1 MPNKKSFSSI
11 KNKIRKTLLVQFGIM
26 LLLTGSY
33 LAYSQSVL
41 VEHLVKDQATT
52 LADSYFDNINTLML
66 TGGMASREIPRTKL
80 LSRPEI
86 IDARIIR
93 GEGVSKVF
101 GPGTDYAKVV
111 DEFDQQGLAGEE
123 IMRFREAE
131 GGRVLTVVIPM
142 RALKDYRGTN
152 CLMCHVVEEGTVL
165 GAVRVDYSTAKLD
178 NSVRKD
184 LWSNIGINSA
194 LMLVALLVIS
204 FILGR
209 VVSEPLKQLT
219 GMMKSVAE
227 GRVDGSQTLD
237 LDTNDEIGDLAGYF
251 NRAIR
256 RFGDIISETER
267 RSAET
272 QRIKTALDNVSSGV
286 MVADTDYNIIYM
298 NKSVT
303 QMLRQAETD
312 LQRVMPDFSADR
324 LIGVNI
330 DRFHQDPRHQREI
343 LDGLRESLTSEFELA
358 DHTLRIITNP
368 VIDEAGQRLGT
379 AVEWTDRTAEVRV
392 EQEIADIIEAANQ
405 GDLKAR
411 ITLQDKQGFFARLSE
426 AMNRLLGVTDSAVS
440 DISRVARALSQGD
453 LTQSVEND
461 YQGAFGNLKDDLN
474 ETMHRLNEIV
484 SQMSEAADFID
495 NSSNEIASGNAS
507 LSQRTEQEAAN
518 LEQTASSM
526 EQLTSAVRNTADNA
540 HQANQLASR
549 AQQTAFKGR
558 EVAGNTIQAMD
569 LIRHSSEKIAAIIGV
584 IDEIAFQTNL
594 LALNASVEAAR
605 AGEQGRGFA
614 VVATEVRNLA
624 QRSASAAKEIKTLIS
639 ESVEKVETGSTLVN
653 QSGESLDE
661 IVASVQQVGDL
672 ISEIASASREQMD
685 GIELVNR
692 AVTKLD
698 ESTQQNAALAEQ
710 TSAASQ
716 NTVQQIAQMAK
727 LMQFFSTR

>member
-1 MPNKKSFSSI
+1 MFRKKSFSSI

-66 TGGMASREIPRTKL
+66 TGGMASRDIPRKKL
-80 LSRPEI
+80 LSRPDVL
-86 IDARIIR
+86 DARIIR
-93 GEGVSKVF
+93 GEGVKKVF
-101 GPGTDYAKVV
+101 GPGTDYAKVM
-111 DEFDQQGLAGEE
+111 DEYDQRGLDGEE
-123 IMRFREAE
+123 IMRFRD
-131 GGRVLTVVIPM
+131 GDQGRVLTVIIPM
-142 RALKDYRGTN
+142 RARKDYRGTN
-152 CLMCHVVEEGTVL
+152 CLMCHAVEEGTVL

-178 NSVRKD
+178 TSVRKD
-184 LWSNIGINSA
+184 LWTNIGINSA
-194 LMLVALLVIS
+194 LMLIALFVIS

-209 VVSEPLKQLT
+209 VVSKPLKQLT
-219 GMMKSVAE
+219 EMMKSVAE

-237 LDTNDEIGDLAGYF
+237 LSTNDEIGDLAGYF

-256 RFGDIISETER
+256 RFSDIISETER

-286 MVADTDYNIIYM
+286 MVADIDYNIIYM

-303 QMLRQAETD
+303 QMLTEAQTD
-312 LQRVMPDFSADR
+312 LQRVMPDFSAAK

-330 DRFHQDPRHQREI
+330 DRFHQDPQHQRAI
-343 LDGLRESLTSEFELA
+343 LDGLQEPLTSEFDLA
-358 DHTLRIITNP
+358 GHTLRIITNP
-368 VIDEAGQRLGT
+368 VIDESGQRLGT

-392 EQEIADIIEAANQ
+392 EQEIAEIIEAANQ
-405 GDLKAR
+405 GDLKTR
-411 ITLQDKQGFFARLSE
+411 ITMRDKQGFFAHLSE
-426 AMNRLLGVTDSAVS
+426 AVNRLLDVTDSAVS
-440 DISRVARALSQGD
+440 DISRVVKSLSQGD
-453 LTQSVEND
+453 LTQSVETD
-461 YQGAFGNLKDDLN
+461 YQGAFGNLKQGLN
-474 ETMHRLNEIV
+474 ETMVRLNEIV
-484 SQMSEAADFID
+484 SQLRDASDFIK
-495 NSSNEIASGNAS
+495 NSSDEIASGNAS

-540 HQANQLASR
+540 GQANRLASS
-549 AQQTAFKGR
+549 AQQAAFNGR

-569 LIRHSSEKIAAIIGV
+569 LIQHSSEQIAAIIGV

-639 ESVEKVETGSTLVN
+639 ESVEKVKTGSALVN

-661 IVASVQQVGDL
+661 IVASVKQVGDL
-672 ISEIASASREQMD
+672 ISEIAAASREQMD
-685 GIELVNR
+685 GIELVNH
-692 AVTKLD
+692 AVTRLD
-698 ESTQQNAALAEQ
+698 DSTQQNAALAEQ

-716 NTVQQIAQMAK
+716 STVQQIAHMAK
-727 LMQFFSTR
+727 LMEFFSVR

>member
-1 MPNKKSFSSI
+1 MPKSKSFSSVQ
-11 KNKIRKTLLVQFGIM
+11 NKIRKTLLVQFGIM

-41 VEHLVKDQATT
+41 VKHLVKDQATT

-66 TGGMASREIPRTKL
+66 TGGMASREIPRKKL
-80 LSRPEI
+80 LSRPEVL
-86 IDARIIR
+86 DARIIR

-101 GPGTDYAKVV
+101 GPGTEYAKVM
-111 DEFDQQGLAGEE
+111 DEYDQRGLEGEE
-123 IMRFREAE
+123 IMHFRDGEQ
-131 GGRVLTVVIPM
+131 GRVLTIIIPM
-142 RALKDYRGTN
+142 RAQKDYRGTN
-152 CLMCHVVEEGTVL
+152 CMMCHVVEEGTVL

-178 NSVRKD
+178 NSVSKD
-184 LWSNIGINSA
+184 LWTNIGINST
-194 LMLVALLVIS
+194 LMLIALIVIS

-209 VVSEPLKQLT
+209 VVSKPLKKLT
-219 GMMKSVAE
+219 DMMKSVAE
-227 GRVDGSQTLD
+227 GRVDGSKTLD
-237 LDTNDEIGDLAGYF
+237 LTTNDEIGDLAGYF

-256 RFGDIISETER
+256 RFSDIIAETER

-303 QMLRQAETD
+303 QMLTEAQAD
-312 LQRVMPDFSADR
+312 LRRVMPDFSADK

-330 DRFHQDPRHQREI
+330 DKFHQHPRHQRGI
-343 LDGLRESLTSEFELA
+343 LDALREPLTSEFDLA
-358 DHTLRIITNP
+358 GHTLRIITNP
-368 VIDEAGQRLGT
+368 VIDEHGQRLGT

-392 EQEIADIIEAANQ
+392 EQEISEIIEAANQ
-405 GDLKAR
+405 GDLKTR
-411 ITLQDKQGFFARLSE
+411 ISMSHKQGFFARLSE
-426 AMNRLLGVTDSAVS
+426 AVNRLLDVTDSAVS
-440 DISRVARALSQGD
+440 DISRVVQALSQGD
-453 LTQSVEND
+453 LTHSVDNE
-461 YQGAFGNLKDDLN
+461 YQGAFGNLKEGLN
-474 ETMHRLNEIV
+474 ETMVKLNEIV
-484 SQMSEAADFID
+484 SQLRDSSDFIK
-495 NSSNEIASGNAS
+495 NSSDEIASGNAS

-540 HQANQLASR
+540 NQANQLALR
-549 AQQTAFKGR
+549 AQQSAFKGR

-569 LIRHSSEKIAAIIGV
+569 LIQHSSEQIAAIIGV

-639 ESVEKVETGSTLVN
+639 ESVEKVKSGSALVN

-661 IVASVQQVGDL
+661 IVASVKQVGDL
-672 ISEIASASREQMD
+672 ISEIAAASREQMD

-692 AVTKLD
+692 SVTKLD

-716 NTVQQIAQMAK
+716 NTVQQIAHMAE
-727 LMQFFSTR
+727 LMEFFSIR

>member
-1 MPNKKSFSSI
+1 MRDLDLWVASHRFLELRGKVGSVTASLSQATEDVQSSR
-11 KNKIRKTLLVQFGIM
+11 N
-26 LLLTGSY
+26 
-33 LAYSQSVL
+33 
-41 VEHLVKDQATT
+41 HLVAKE
-52 LADSYFDNINTLML
+52 
-66 TGGMASREIPRTKL
+66 AS
-80 LSRPEI
+80 
-86 IDARIIR
+86 
-93 GEGVSKVF
+93 V
-101 GPGTDYAKVV
+101 
-111 DEFDQQGLAGEE
+111 
-123 IMRFREAE
+123 EAE
-131 GGRVLTVVIPM
+131 RVSLQ
-142 RALKDYRGTN
+142 R
-152 CLMCHVVEEGTVL
+152 L
-165 GAVRVDYSTAKLD
+165 GAEVERGQTHAYELD

-194 LMLVALLVIS
+194 LMLIALLVIS
-204 FILGR
+204 FILGQ
-209 VVSEPLKQLT
+209 VVSKPLNKLT
-219 GMMKSVAE
+219 EMMKSVAE
-227 GRVDGSQTLD
+227 GRVDGSKTMD
-237 LDTNDEIGDLAGYF
+237 LTTNDEIGDLAGYF

-256 RFGDIISETER
+256 RFSDIIAETER

-303 QMLRQAETD
+303 QMLKQAEGD
-312 LQRVMPDFSADR
+312 LQRVMPDFSADQ

-330 DRFHQDPRHQREI
+330 DRFHQDPQHQRKI

-411 ITLQDKQGFFARLSE
+411 ITLQDKQGFFSRLSE

-540 HQANQLASR
+540 NQANQLASQ

-653 QSGESLDE
+653 RSGESLDE
-661 IVASVQQVGDL
+661 IVAAVKQVGDL